1 VGTPPAIVDRIAELM
16 DQGMSLFV
24 FFLADRGE
32 RDMLHLLAEEV
43 IPHLPR

>member
-1 VGTPPAIVDRIAELM
+1 ME
-16 DQGMSLFV
+16 QGVSLFV

-43 IPHLPR
+43 MPHLA